1 MKNLL
6 LFTLLFATS
15 SLFAETIYLECNLS
29 GKETSV
35 TNGNAQEKNLS
46 NRTLPVEILQTES
59 LQNIDIKGAD
69 PYDIYV
75 SSYATNGKNLG
86 NYTDSRKYHIKNT
99 SQVNHQGTNILMI
112 SEIEISRMTG
122 HLLATRILTTKNQSS
137 HSNIF
142 TSLAGPCRKLEN
154 TRKF

>member
-1 MKNLL
+1 MKKLL
-6 LFTLLFATS
+6 LLILLS
-15 SLFAETIYLECNLS
+15 MSGSVSAEMTYLECTLS

-35 TNGNAQEKNLS
+35 TNGNTQDKTIP
-46 NRTLPVEILQTES
+46 NRTLPVEISQTES
-59 LQNIDIKGAD
+59 LQHIEIKGVE
-69 PYDIYV
+69 PYDISTL
-75 SSYATNGKNLG
+75 SSATNSKNG
-86 NYTDSRKYHIKNT
+86 VNYTDNKKYHIKST
-99 SQVNHQGTNILMI
+99 SQVNHQGTNVLMT

-122 HLLATRILTTKNQSS
+122 YLLATRIFTMKNQST